1 MPRTRMI
8 SILSSRNLNGNDI
21 VYELYLKLLT
31 IRQQNEILNKNIPR
45 ESYSRSARLTR
56 PKRQKEMKIK
66 VNEEA
71 AMVAA
76 AGLNLLVSLEVDVPE
91 SLVYS

>member
-1 MPRTRMI
+1 M
-8 SILSSRNLNGNDI
+8 
-21 VYELYLKLLT
+21 
-31 IRQQNEILNKNIPR
+31 
-45 ESYSRSARLTR
+45 TR